1 MNKKFMISFVVM
13 FVMAMLFGM
22 LVHGML
28 LHDEYRKLG
37 SVMRSEAEAQK
48 LFGLMILA
56 HVFIA
61 LGFTWIYLK
70 GREAARPWLGQGFR
84 YGLAVAVMMTIP
96 TYLIYYVVMPFP
108 SDLVAQQIVFD
119 SIGIIA
125 MGIVLAWLNR

>member
-56 HVFIA
+56 HVLIA
-61 LGFTWIYLK
+61 LGFTWIYIK
-70 GREAARPWLGQGFR
+70 GKEARPWLGQGIR
-84 YGLAVAVMMTIP
+84 YGVAVAVMMTIP
-96 TYLIYYVVMPFP
+96 TYLIYYVIMPFP
-108 SDLVAQQIVFD
+108 SDLVAQQVVLD
-119 SIGIIA
+119 TLAIIA
-125 MGIVLAWLNR
+125 MAIVLAWINR

>member
-1 MNKKFMISFVVM
+1 MNRKFMISFVVM

-37 SVMRSEAEAQK
+37 SVMRSEPEAQK

-70 GREAARPWLGQGFR
+70 GREAARPWLGQGFGTASR
-84 YGLAVAVMMTIP
+84 
-96 TYLIYYVVMPFP
+96 
-108 SDLVAQQIVFD
+108 
-119 SIGIIA
+119 
-125 MGIVLAWLNR
+125 WR

>member
-22 LVHGML
+22 LIHGML
-28 LHDEYRKLG
+28 LHDDYRKLG
-37 SVMRSEAEAQK
+37 SLMRSEAESQK
-48 LFGLMILA
+48 LFGLMIFA
-56 HVFIA
+56 HVLIA

-70 GREAARPWLGQGFR
+70 GKEATRPWLGQGLR
-84 YGLAVAVMMTIP
+84 YGIAVAVMMTIP

-108 SDLVAQQIVFD
+108 SDLVAQQMVFD
-119 SIGIIA
+119 TISLIA

>member
-1 MNKKFMISFVVM
+1 MNKKFWISFVAM
-13 FVMAMLFGM
+13 FVMAMAIGL

-37 SVMRSEAEAQK
+37 SLMRSETESQK

-56 HVFIA
+56 HVLIA
-61 LGFTWIYLK
+61 LGFTWIYVK
-70 GREAARPWLGQGFR
+70 GKEARPWLGQGLR
-84 YGLAVAVMMTIP
+84 YGIAVAVMMTIP

-119 SIGIIA
+119 TIGIVA
-125 MGIVLAWLNR
+125 MGIVLAWINR